1 MLIRIILRAIPLIC
15 VAVFALAVHVADTPL
30 KQARAMAGVETWQL
44 NWAAGQVRCAD
55 PLGKLPYFVCPAGPA
70 ARNPP
75 HLH

>member
-44 NWAAGQVRCAD
+44 SWAAGQVQCAD
-55 PLGKLPYFVCPAGPA
+55 PLGNLPYFVCRAGPA